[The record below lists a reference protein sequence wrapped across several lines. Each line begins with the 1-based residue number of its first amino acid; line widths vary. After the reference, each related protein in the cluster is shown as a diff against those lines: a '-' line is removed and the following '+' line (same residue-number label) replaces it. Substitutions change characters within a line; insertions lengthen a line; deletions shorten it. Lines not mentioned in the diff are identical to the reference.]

1 MTNLNLETTRKRIA
15 KKEFEMQNLKIN
27 VLNGNGCT
35 QKVPIDLKK
44 SKTSQ
49 SIHVHKKLF
58 LILKCALFLIIVV
71 NVLGPIV
78 VFVWPNIMSH
88 MIFETFIFV
97 PFKNLSNPQDFGL
110 EHTHG
115 FHLIHDD
122 VKLGAWHILPSD
134 RQLKPS
140 QSLDEHF
147 RINIPSDSD
156 ASKPVVILYLHG
168 NTNDRS
174 TLTRIDLYKRLRDF
188 NFHVIAVDYRGFGDS
203 TGVPTED
210 DVLKDALFT
219 YEYLHN
225 VVSKSASIF
234 VWGHSLG
241 TGVASNL
248 ARILTE
254 QGKPASGIIL
264 EAPFYNI
271 EAEIEF
277 HPFTWLFAFNPLMLN
292 TINSALKSIDLQF
305 RSDLHLSKVESKV
318 LIIHAEDDW
327 IIPVY
332 EGEKLYEVTM
342 ESGKENLHFH
352 KISSEHSCG
361 HNKIATR
368 YPQFEQL
375 VKSFITTV

>member
-1 MTNLNLETTRKRIA
+1 MASEETARKRNTE
-15 KKEFEMQNLKIN
+15 KEFEMQKIFEKKTTQS
-27 VLNGNGCT
+27 NGCT
-35 QKVPIDLKK
+35 QKIANHVGNKK
-44 SKTSQ
+44 SNNSQ
-49 SIHVHKKLF
+49 SIHLHKKLF
-58 LILKCALFLIIVV
+58 LMLKCALLLLVVV

-97 PFKNLSNPQDFGL
+97 PFKNLSEPGDFDL
-110 EHTHG
+110 EHTHA
-115 FHLIHDD
+115 FHLTHDD

-134 RQLKPS
+134 SQLRPS

-147 RINIPSDSD
+147 KVNIPADNTS
-156 ASKPVVILYLHG
+156 PPIVVLYLHG

-174 TLTRIDLYKRLRDF
+174 TRTRIELYKRLRDF
-188 NFHVIAVDYRGFGDS
+188 SFHVIAVDYRGFGDS
-203 TGVPTED
+203 TGIPTED
-210 DVLKDALFT
+210 NVLKDALFT
-219 YEYLHN
+219 YEYLHG
-225 VVSKSASIF
+225 VVAKSASIF
-234 VWGHSLG
+234 IWGHSLG

-264 EAPFYNI
+264 EAPFFNI

-305 RSDLHLSKVESKV
+305 RSDLHLAKVNSKV

-327 IIPVY
+327 IIPIY
-332 EGEKLYEVTM
+332 EGEKLYEVTA

-352 KISSEHSCG
+352 KISREHNCG
-361 HNKIATR
+361 HNKIAMR